1 MNRKRVMVSG
11 CFDMLHSG
19 HVAFL
24 EEAASY
30 GELHVCIGNDENIL
44 QLKNRPVAQTQEERA
59 YILES
64 LRCVAAVYIDQGM
77 GKLDFIEEMK
87 IIQPQIFVVNEDG
100 HDAAKKEL
108 CDALQVEYI
117 VLKRTPKSG
126 LPARST
132 TQLRNQDLL
141 PYRIDLAGGWLDQPF
156 VSSVFPGAVITLNIW
171 PTQTFNDRSGMASS
185 TRKSAQILW
194 GNQLPL
200 NDEEL
205 LAKSLFAFDNPPGT
219 KHISGSQDAIGL
231 IYRGVNKL
239 DYQGEYWPQHIEQ
252 CLDEEILSWLESVL
266 YLVPISPRA
275 SHFEVLSKYEVT
287 KEAAQRL
294 SIAADAVWESIKNRD
309 IASLGKAMT
318 ASLQAQLEMFP
329 LMWNDEAERIIHEFS
344 DDVQGYKISG
354 AGGGG
359 YIVAVSQSPLPNAIQ
374 VKVRSTR

>member
-1 MNRKRVMVSG
+1 MVSG

-59 YILES
+59 YLLES

-87 IIQPQIFVVNEDG
+87 IIQPDIFIVNEDG
-100 HDAAKKEL
+100 HDDAKLSL
-108 CDALQVEYI
+108 CQSQDIEYI

-132 TQLRNQDLL
+132 TQLRNEDLL

-156 VSSVFPGAVITLNIW
+156 VSSVCPGAVITLNIW
-171 PTQTFNDRSGMASS
+171 PTIQFNNRSGMASS
-185 TRKSAQILW
+185 TRKSAQALW
-194 GNQLPL
+194 GNRMPM
-200 NDEEL
+200 NNEEL
-205 LAKSLFAFDNPPGT
+205 LAKTLFAFDNPPGT
-219 KHISGSQDAIGL
+219 KNISGSQDAIGL
-231 IYRGVNKL
+231 VFRGVNKL
-239 DYQGEYWPQHIEQ
+239 DYQGDYWPTHIEQ
-252 CLDEEILSWLESVL
+252 CLDEDVLNWLESVL

-275 SHFEVLSKYEVT
+275 YNFEVLSKYEVT
-287 KEAAQRL
+287 NDAAHRL
-294 SIAADAVWESIKNRD
+294 ARAAEEVWDAIVNQNIE
-309 IASLGKAMT
+309 SLGKAMK
-318 ASLQAQLEMFP
+318 ASLMAQLEMFP
-329 LMWNDEAERIIHEFS
+329 LMWNEEAEKIVSDFS
-344 DDVQGYKISG
+344 SDVLGYKVSG

-359 YIVAVSQSPLPNAIQ
+359 YVVAVAKSPIPNSIQ
-374 VKVRSTR
+374 VKVRTTR